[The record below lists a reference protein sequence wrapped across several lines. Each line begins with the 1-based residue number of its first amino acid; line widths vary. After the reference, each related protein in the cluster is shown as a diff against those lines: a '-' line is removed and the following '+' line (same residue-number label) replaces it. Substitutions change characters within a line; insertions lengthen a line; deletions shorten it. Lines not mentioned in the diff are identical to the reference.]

1 MKKHIIKL
9 FTMLITVSFLSACNG
24 GEGEGTEEASPEA
37 QEEHSA
43 EEGGHAEEEGGHE
56 GEEGGG
62 MGEVHLSSLKF
73 NSLEIK
79 VDTLPTRP
87 ISDIVEA
94 TGQLEVPPQ
103 YEATVTAFIGANITS
118 IEVIEGDQVS
128 KGKVLAYLS
137 HPNLTRLQTDY
148 MTAYSRLQNLEQEFN
163 RQQRLYEQE
172 VGSGKLFQQAQADY
186 RVVQAEVQG
195 FESQLRQL
203 NLNVAGIREGNIVE
217 NVPVVSP
224 IEGSIEDV
232 SVQVGQYVDPQTELF
247 EVINAEHVHADLM
260 VFAKDVYK
268 VKEGQKVLLQMESV
282 PGQTYTAEIYSVGK
296 KFEQNPR
303 AVHVHA
309 EIQEDSENLVPGMY
323 INGRIVTGTGTEVT
337 ALPEE
342 AIIEEEGKSYIF
354 IAEQH
359 EEDGETEW
367 SFRPVEVVTGEENE
381 GWVQI
386 KLLQPLPEDAKL
398 AWNSAYY
405 LISEMKKSQT
415 SHSH

>member
-1 MKKHIIKL
+1 MKKYVIKL
-9 FTMLITVSFLSACNG
+9 FTLFIATTFFIACNG
-24 GEGEGTEEASPEA
+24 GGGEEGETAA
-37 QEEHSA
+37 QEELA
-43 EEGGHAEEEGGHE
+43 TEEEGHAEEEGGHA
-56 GEEGGG
+56 EEGG
-62 MGEVHLSSLKF
+62 MGEVHLSELKF
-73 NSLEIK
+73 NSLGIEI
-79 VDTLPTRP
+79 DTLPTRP
-87 ISDIVEA
+87 LSDVVEA

-103 YEATVTAFIGANITS
+103 YEATVTAVIGANVTS
-118 IEVIEGDQVS
+118 IEVIEGDEVR
-128 KGKVLAYLS
+128 KGQTLAYLS

-186 RVVQAEVQG
+186 RVVQAEVKG
-195 FESQLRQL
+195 LESQLRRL
-203 NLNVAGIREGNIVE
+203 NLNVSNIREGNIVE
-217 NVPVVSP
+217 NIPVVSP

-232 SVQVGQYVDPQTELF
+232 TVQVGQYVDPQTELL

-282 PGQTYTAEIYSVGK
+282 PGKTYTAEIYSVGK
-296 KFEQNPR
+296 KFEENPR

-323 INGRIVTGTGTEVT
+323 INGRIITGTGTEVT

-354 IAEQH
+354 IAEEH
-359 EEDGETEW
+359 EENGETEW
-367 SFRPVEVVTGEENE
+367 SFKPVEVVTGEENE
-381 GWVQI
+381 GWVEI
-386 KLLQPLPEDAKL
+386 RLLQPLPEDAKL
-398 AWNSAYY
+398 AWNNAYY

-415 SHSH
+415 SHGH